1 MKLSKKMKSVIV
13 NQPIKNMRNRKVDLL
28 KISTIILKMDEG
40 LYTTNEEEVYVF
52 NLLTIADIPD
62 DLFQEALEYGR
73 YVKDLIW
80 H

>member
-13 NQPIKNMRNRKVDLL
+13 NQPIKNMRNRKVDLI

-40 LYTTNEEEVYVF
+40 LYTTNDEEVMAF

-62 DLFQEALEYGR
+62 DMFEEALEYGR
-73 YVKDLIW
+73 YAKDKK
-80 H
+80 